1 MKTLTYK
8 NGDQMPVFGLG
19 TWKSEPGE
27 VYKAVMEAIKIG
39 YRHIDCAPVYGNEKE
54 VGQAITDSIKKGIVH
69 REELWITSKLWN
81 NAHKKELIQPAIEK
95 TLSDLQIDYL
105 DLYLIHWPVVLKPD
119 VSFPKTPEGF
129 ETLENVPLEETWAGM
144 EKLKENGLAKHIG
157 VCNFNIKNLNTIMAE
172 AQIAPEMNQV
182 ELHPYLSQNELLHF
196 CKQNKIHV
204 TAYSPLGSK
213 DRPDRLKEE
222 NEPVLLDDGVLK
234 EIANNHGA
242 STAQILISWAISRDT
257 AVIPKSVNPGRLKE
271 NFDAQK
277 IELTDKEIEMIKGLD
292 KNRRYVS
299 GSFWTTEGSPYSIDF
314 LWG

>member
-1 MKTLTYK
+1 
-8 NGDQMPVFGLG
+8 MPIFGLG

-27 VYKAVMEAIKIG
+27 VYKAVMEAIKTG

-54 VGQAITDSIKKGIVH
+54 VGQAITDAINQGIVH
-69 REELWITSKLWN
+69 REKLWITSKLWN
-81 NAHKKELIQPAIEK
+81 NAHKKELIQPAIEN

-157 VCNFNIKNLNTIMAE
+157 VCNFNIKNLNTIMAD

-182 ELHPYLSQNELLHF
+182 ELHPYLAQNELLQF
-196 CKQNKIHV
+196 CKQNNIHV

-222 NEPVLLDDGVLK
+222 NEPVLLEDGVLK

-242 STAQILISWAISRDT
+242 SSAQILISWAISRDT
-257 AVIPKSVNPGRLKE
+257 AVIPKSVNPGRIKE
-271 NFDAQK
+271 NFDAQN

-299 GSFWTTEGSPYSIDF
+299 GSFWTTKGSPYSMSD
-314 LWG
+314 LW